1 MRVDTCGQ
9 RATKKGVAGGAALKN
24 GRLWTAQRP
33 KMGLTCPR
41 LSTRTFVWT
50 RAKVLRRIDF
60 YREMSTVHSYISFLH
75 TDGQEGRYP
84 CCIREWLKCVDSG
97 HATSCLR
104 RSAAAVAS
112 SSSGRPLRV
121 FAACRTPAGRWSIVA
136 PCCRD
141 LSGRM
146 GVRRIA
152 VFDEPAADEPWLKPT
167 AGDPWLKVIKLK
179 AIKAEG

>member
-1 MRVDTCGQ
+1 MASCCKKWWNTCGRITRILRSSRVSTHDCVWTRVDSA
-9 RATKKGVAGGAALKN
+9 RPKKGGAGGAALKN

-50 RAKVLRRIDF
+50 RAKALRRIDF

-75 TDGQEGRYP
+75 TDGQEDRYP

-104 RSAAAVAS
+104 RSAAAPIPRA
-112 SSSGRPLRV
+112 GPPPL
-121 FAACRTPAGRWSIVA
+121 
-136 PCCRD
+136 
-141 LSGRM
+141 
-146 GVRRIA
+146 
-152 VFDEPAADEPWLKPT
+152 
-167 AGDPWLKVIKLK
+167 
-179 AIKAEG
+179 